1 MLYKIHSGIDIL
13 ENKEIFSKPEIDVV
27 TKRSGNSL
35 YSKYSKPTILKSK
48 VDIVTKKSGIVGLI
62 EAKSGLEYK
71 KSVSKTKTQGK
82 VLEIGPLEYVFP
94 CSESKVLDF
103 LVAFQDYDY
112 SISDIATH
120 SGIGFKTT
128 LGVVKHLEDQ
138 QVIVNTR
145 NVGRALMFKL
155 NLDSS
160 QAKSIS
166 KLALDIATRR
176 AKESSKQ

>member
-1 MLYKIHSGIDIL
+1 MVSGTYSRIDIL
-13 ENKEIFSKPEIDVV
+13 ENKKSFS
-27 TKRSGNSL
+27 
-35 YSKYSKPTILKSK
+35 KSK
-48 VDIVTKKSGIVGLI
+48 VDLVTKNSIV
-62 EAKSGLEYK
+62 EVKSGLDNK
-71 KSVSKTKTQGK
+71 RRLSKTTQKTKSK
-82 VLEIGPLEYVFP
+82 VLEIGPLENVFP

-112 SISDIATH
+112 SISDIAEH

-138 QVIVNTR
+138 NVIVNTR

-155 NLDSS
+155 NLDSK

-166 KLALDIATRR
+166 TLALHIATRR
-176 AKESSKQ
+176 VKENQK

>member
-1 MLYKIHSGIDIL
+1 MVSGNNTIL
-13 ENKEIFSKPEIDVV
+13 ENKKSISK
-27 TKRSGNSL
+27 SN
-35 YSKYSKPTILKSK
+35 
-48 VDIVTKKSGIVGLI
+48 GIIGII
-62 EAKSGLEYK
+62 EAKSGLKYK
-71 KSVSKTKTQGK
+71 KNISKTTQKTKPK
-82 VLEIGPLEYVFP
+82 VLELGPLENVFP

-103 LVAFQDYDY
+103 LVAFQEYDY

-128 LGVVKHLEDQ
+128 LGIIKHLQNQ

-155 NLDSS
+155 NLDST

-166 KLALDIATRR
+166 TLALHIATRR
-176 AKESSKQ
+176 VKENQK

>member
-1 MLYKIHSGIDIL
+1 MISGNTIL
-13 ENKEIFSKPEIDVV
+13 ENKK
-27 TKRSGNSL
+27 SL
-35 YSKYSKPTILKSK
+35 SKSK
-48 VDIVTKKSGIVGLI
+48 IDLVATKDGIINII

-71 KSVSKTKTQGK
+71 KNFFKKVQKTKVK
-82 VLEIGPLEYVFP
+82 VLELGPLESIFP

-128 LGVVKHLEDQ
+128 LGVVKHLKDQ
-138 QVIVNTR
+138 NVIVNTR

-155 NLDSS
+155 NLDSK

-166 KLALDIATRR
+166 TLALHIATRR
-176 AKESSKQ
+176 VKENQK